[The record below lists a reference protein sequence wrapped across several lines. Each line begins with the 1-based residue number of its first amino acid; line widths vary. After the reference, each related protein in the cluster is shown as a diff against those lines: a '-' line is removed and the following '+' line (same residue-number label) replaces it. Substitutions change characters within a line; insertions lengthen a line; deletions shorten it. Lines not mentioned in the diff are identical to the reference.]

1 MTFCIP
7 EAENAF
13 HLKKRIVPLIM
24 EEYKAHGWLG
34 ALVRTTLYFRFDTDE
49 MLEKNFPDLVRALGD
64 SGRKPRKGENCIL
77 LVNADIF
84 VSFNYD

>member
-1 MTFCIP
+1 MSFCIL

-13 HLKKRIVPLIM
+13 HLKKRIIPLIM
-24 EEYKAHGWLG
+24 EKYEAHGWLG

-64 SGRKPRKGENCIL
+64 SGRKGENCSL
-77 LVNADIF
+77 LVNADNN
-84 VSFNYD
+84 VSIVLL